1 MYRSGCDEEK
11 VIQLFASTLVASSIS
26 LNQDKPIGRKEDI
39 QVATNLYV
47 SSFFSNV
54 RLITF
59 PIRFPHLFPP
69 VPPSHR
75 KSRAIAILLFSYRFL
90 FSFSTRMFNGS
101 ALINSTHTLRK
112 FRKKDTHNRLGY
124 SRWMPNCSFGAGTA
138 WQSRCATSINA
149 LARYTPFFCFPII
162 GLYFFFRE
170 NCEKRAVSFFRVK
183 RYCNMYI
190 YILIEPDPE
199 FNLTEWTSKSNHK
212 LEINWTRPHNGTKNG
227 WKEAIRR
234 NGGYKTNRQ
243 RSQNRAKLGGTEWGQ
258 NCTGRD

>member
-1 MYRSGCDEEK
+1 MHSHSLGLAFLSCCALLRSKCIKERREK
-11 VIQLFASTLVASSIS
+11 TCVA
-26 LNQDKPIGRKEDI
+26 GRKHEE
-39 QVATNLYV
+39 AWM
-47 SSFFSNV
+47 
-54 RLITF
+54 LITNW
-59 PIRFPHLFPP
+59 
-69 VPPSHR
+69 
-75 KSRAIAILLFSYRFL
+75 
-90 FSFSTRMFNGS
+90 TQ
-101 ALINSTHTLRK
+101 
-112 FRKKDTHNRLGY
+112 Y

-258 NCTGRD
+258 NFRGRD